1 MFLESICT
9 ADEIVESNVR
19 EVKVH
24 SPDYKGVEA
33 NEAIIDFL
41 ERIGHYEA
49 IYEPICEETES
60 HLAFIK
66 LYNAGEK
73 YVIHKHEG
81 YLQVT
86 NHSQPPWSRDLADQW
101 HVSRARSCTGS

>member
-1 MFLESICT
+1 MASS
-9 ADEIVESNVR
+9 EITNLR
-19 EVKVH
+19 MDLCFKL
-24 SPDYKGVEA
+24 Y
-33 NEAIIDFL
+33 
-41 ERIGHYEA
+41 YEA

-86 NHSQPPWSRDLADQW
+86 NHSRPPWSRDLADQW
-101 HVSRARSCTGS
+101 RVSRARSCTGS